1 MTWIH
6 HKACIEQLLGFFFFF
21 LQPMELERWNLQDD
35 EQWAHWP
42 ITSIIQKSM
51 CEQLL
56 PGSLDRDHTETDNTM
71 IDVISPLHA
80 FCKDQ
85 GILK

>member
-1 MTWIH
+1 MDSSQSVYWIV
-6 HKACIEQLLGFFFFF
+6 IRIF
-21 LQPMELERWNLQDD
+21 LFSLQLQDD
-35 EQWAHWP
+35 ERWAHWP

-56 PGSLDRDHTETDNTM
+56 PGSLDRDHTETDNTV